1 MGAARCVA
9 GTPAGG
15 DGPLDADAGQSRPES
30 HAPGLGVFP
39 PRLACTMAAFHGLVH
54 WHGVGANASGF
65 MPLSLAELSVYDAHT
80 IDAYG
85 SPRLA
90 DGLGHGQQRAS
101 AGERP
106 PEKPQRVPASTAL
119 PQPPKPS
126 TKVPTASASY
136 HCIACSPHCHAPCHR
151 GWPTRHASASCLWAR
166 ARLPRHVCPRRR
178 ATGHRL
184 GRASLFA
191 ATERG
196 FDFFEGREIF
206 LEPINMLL
214 HLDDG

>member
-1 MGAARCVA
+1 IASSFRGALSRVIPQPPMGAARCVA

-90 DGLGHGQQRAS
+90 DGLGH
-101 AGERP
+101 
-106 PEKPQRVPASTAL
+106 
-119 PQPPKPS
+119 
-126 TKVPTASASY
+126 
-136 HCIACSPHCHAPCHR
+136 
-151 GWPTRHASASCLWAR
+151 
-166 ARLPRHVCPRRR
+166 
-178 ATGHRL
+178 
-184 GRASLFA
+184 
-191 ATERG
+191 
-196 FDFFEGREIF
+196 
-206 LEPINMLL
+206 
-214 HLDDG
+214 